1 MGRACAGACATCEV
15 SYVQGAAMGARFNVR
30 GAWPRF
36 NVRGLKRCLKAGA
49 LCSAVTRG
57 AWGALVRR
65 EPGQGDVAGGG
76 ALGSWCMRGWAKQA
90 LSQALS
96 RRSLNSRTKP
106 QPPCNAPNP
115 QGRVVTLLPRPRP
128 LTSEGCA
135 GKGVGRLS
143 PCITSNHN
151 VQAPAERVRE
161 RRYHE
166 VLRQSV
172 ITRSAWQQIG
182 ISPTSTE
189 VRVRRPVFSSCRVTQ
204 RELRSNSACLQQG
217 PTCP

>member
-90 LSQALS
+90 VSQGS
-96 RRSLNSRTKP
+96 VSTEE
-106 QPPCNAPNP
+106 QPNP
-115 QGRVVTLLPRPRP
+115 SRNLPATRHFRAA
-128 LTSEGCA
+128 S
-135 GKGVGRLS
+135 S
-143 PCITSNHN
+143 P
-151 VQAPAERVRE
+151 
-161 RRYHE
+161 
-166 VLRQSV
+166 
-172 ITRSAWQQIG
+172 
-182 ISPTSTE
+182 
-189 VRVRRPVFSSCRVTQ
+189 F
-204 RELRSNSACLQQG
+204 
-217 PTCP
+217 

>member
-90 LSQALS
+90 LSQGSVSTETAEP
-96 RRSLNSRTKP
+96 KP
-106 QPPCNAPNP
+106 QPPCNTPFP
-115 QGRVVTLLPRPRP
+115 QR
-128 LTSEGCA
+128 
-135 GKGVGRLS
+135 
-143 PCITSNHN
+143 
-151 VQAPAERVRE
+151 
-161 RRYHE
+161 RRYHFITPSSSLDFRGLRWQGRFNQGLMADYHL
-166 VLRQSV
+166 VSPRTNFPFTSPRRGYGSVPRVRQSL
-172 ITRSAWQQIG
+172 ITRSG
-182 ISPTSTE
+182 NKSE
-189 VRVRRPVFSSCRVTQ
+189 
-204 RELRSNSACLQQG
+204 
-217 PTCP
+217 